1 MATADEYA
9 AWMAKNANRKG
20 TPDFEIVAS
29 AYRDSKLA
37 KPATG
42 GFDLSTAKPV
52 TSGFDLSTAQP
63 WDNDPIVKRAG
74 SNPWDN
80 DPIIKR
86 APNIGTAQGDGMRD
100 KIAKAKAAGYTND
113 QIAEHLGGM
122 PGFGDKMNT
131 AKAAGY
137 KSDEIINHLAS
148 GTATAAATSNLS
160 TPPKNPRGVM
170 PSREELYTALRNAD
184 KAGDVEGA
192 RKLAAYIQAQPSDG
206 VATLIK
212 PEPSMLDSLGSG
224 IKKVAQGAAMGVS
237 DIGNTVL
244 NAATYL
250 PGKVIPEVA
259 QWNRTRNA
267 DFDAITEQN
276 KDSTAFKGGRLAGN
290 IAATLPVGGALASGV
305 RTLAP
310 LALRAGASAPVIEG
324 LANAVST
331 GGFTTRMPAA
341 ATIGAKAANLGIRA
355 TGGAITGGASSGLI
369 NQDDTATG
377 AAIGGI
383 LPTVLGALGPM
394 GSYLGRA
401 AASVVQPF
409 TTKGQEAIAGRIV
422 KKFAEGGPTAINAR
436 QLVPGSMPTLAEATG
451 NAGLATFQRGV
462 RDMNPNAFV
471 AREAQNAGARNALF
485 DNIAGDTTKLNVA
498 KDARESVANV
508 LYKKAADSDAMRR
521 EMTQA
526 DAVRQAALDFGR
538 RGGMGTLKTA
548 EATAADSILPSG
560 ALQDLNSRGT
570 FRAAVQSAKKLA
582 ENKGQDIGNPLTS
595 INGLHYVKLAID
607 DMLEPSATNSLAR
620 NAKSGLMDTKNRLM
634 DEIEKLSPQYGTARS
649 AFQDMSQPINSMEA
663 LQGLRLTDA
672 QGNITLAK
680 VKNAIEGLERARNA
694 PGVSPAKAIDA
705 AQMDALQAIHAD
717 LLRQAALGAGRSAG
731 SNTFQNIATN
741 NILSSLL
748 PGKLGEVAGNKVGS
762 FVGQVGRLAYS
773 GPNEAIRNKLMDM
786 ALQPELAAGA
796 LGSAGPRIPGRFNAL
811 LEASAPT
818 LYRAAPALSTSR

>member
-9 AWMAKNANRKG
+9 AWIVKNANRKG

-29 AYRDSKLA
+29 AYRESQLA
-37 KPATG
+37 RPARG
-42 GFDLSTAKPV
+42 GFDLSTAK
-52 TSGFDLSTAQP
+52 P

-74 SNPWDN
+74 ANPWDN

-86 APNIGTAQGDGMRD
+86 APDIGTGNKKTAQGDGIHE

-122 PGFGDKMNT
+122 PGFGDKVKT

-137 KSDEIINHLAS
+137 KSDEIINHLAGEQEEFEFRARLESETQPRKAAPKKGFWDERGTEAKNAVS
-148 GTATAAATSNLS
+148 GL
-160 TPPKNPRGVM
+160 
-170 PSREELYTALRNAD
+170 
-184 KAGDVEGA
+184 
-192 RKLAAYIQAQPSDG
+192 
-206 VATLIK
+206 
-212 PEPSMLDSLGSG
+212 
-224 IKKVAQGAAMGVS
+224 AMGVS

-244 NAATYL
+244 NAAAYL

-377 AAIGGI
+377 AAIGAV
-383 LPTVLGALGPM
+383 LPTALGALGPM

-422 KKFAEGGPTAINAR
+422 KKFAEGGPTTINAR
-436 QLVPGSMPTLAEATG
+436 QLVPGSAPTLAEATG
-451 NAGLATFQRGV
+451 NAGLATFQRGA
-462 RDMNPNAFV
+462 RDINPNAFV
-471 AREAQNAGARNALF
+471 AREAQNSGARNALF
-485 DNIAGDTTKLNVA
+485 DSIAGDAGKMEAAGAARDQAA
-498 KDARESVANV
+498 KP
-508 LYKKAADSDAMRR
+508 LYGAAFTADAMRSDLNRGAQQARAPFAGVGLSGAADDLATPGLR
-521 EMTQA
+521 ELASRPMFK
-526 DAVRQAALDFGR
+526 QAAEDAKRLAANNGVTLD
-538 RGGMGTLKTA
+538 
-548 EATAADSILPSG
+548 DP
-560 ALQDLNSRGT
+560 LQSL
-570 FRAAVQSAKKLA
+570 Q
-582 ENKGQDIGNPLTS
+582 
-595 INGLHYVKLAID
+595 GLHYIKLALD
-607 DMLEPSATNSLAR
+607 DALNPAAKSAMGRNASGAVMDMRSKLTDELSKVSPLYGNAR
-620 NAKSGLMDTKNRLM
+620 NAFA
-634 DEIEKLSPQYGTARS
+634 E
-649 AFQDMSQPINSMEA
+649 MSQPINAMES

-672 QGNITLAK
+672 QGNMTLAK
-680 VKNAIEGLERARNA
+680 VKNAMEGLERTRNA
-694 PGVSPAKAIDA
+694 PGVHASKAIAND
-705 AQMDALQAIHAD
+705 QMKALEAIHAD
-717 LLRQAALGAGRSAG
+717 LLRQASLGAGRSAG
-731 SNTFQNIATN
+731 SSTFQNIATN
-741 NILSSLL
+741 NLLSALL
-748 PGKLGEVAGNKVGS
+748 PGKFGEVTGGKIGGVL
-762 FVGQVGRLAYS
+762 GQVGRIAYS
-773 GPNEAIRNKLMDM
+773 GPNEAIRNKLLDM
-786 ALQPELAAGA
+786 ALDPASAAGA
-796 LGSAGPRIPGRFNAL
+796 LSAAGPRIPGRFNAL